1 MRNGNSQAKYLQHET
16 LGRMFSHL
24 EKHRIKIGKARMDS
38 ASYQK
43 EVIEMSEKHSEKFY
57 IGAMRC
63 DYMFDLMGQLNDW
76 KKITIGVKDYE
87 GTSTEYA
94 PFGNEKTYRLVIS
107 RELKDDAQGNLFT
120 KDNCVYRGILTN
132 DYENTSEEV
141 LRFYNQR
148 GASENIFDVM
158 NNDFCWNRLPFSFM
172 NQNLIFMSPV

>member
-1 MRNGNSQAKYLQHET
+1 
-16 LGRMFSHL
+16 
-24 EKHRIKIGKARMDS
+24 
-38 ASYQK
+38 
-43 EVIEMSEKHSEKFY
+43 
-57 IGAMRC
+57 
-63 DYMFDLMGQLNDW
+63 
-76 KKITIGVKDYE
+76 
-87 GTSTEYA
+87 
-94 PFGNEKTYRLVIS
+94 VIS

-132 DYENTSEEV
+132 DYESTSEEV